1 MLPYESM
8 ELTSNKFKKC
18 VFFLYIANG
27 QYNLLNL
34 MFICKSIIK
43 KGFDA
48 YVANH
53 FMSINIVTS

>member
-1 MLPYESM
+1 MLPYEGM
-8 ELTSNKFKKC
+8 ELTSNKFRKC
-18 VFFLYIANG
+18 VFLFIANG

>member
-1 MLPYESM
+1 MLPYEGM
-8 ELTSNKFKKC
+8 ELTFNKFKKC
-18 VFFLYIANG
+18 AFLFIANG